1 MSCKVKSTWPATM
14 PCSASARDHSLASAI
29 CPIAAEAWLS
39 SSLSAPLG
47 EPGDR
52 AAKRDRA
59 GGHDNHARAALVQ
72 GGDVRGERFEPF
84 APDGAE
90 GAVDQER

>member
-1 MSCKVKSTWPATM
+1 M
-14 PCSASARDHSLASAI
+14 PRSASARDHSLASAI

-39 SSLSAPLG
+39 SSFRAPLG
-47 EPGDR
+47 KLGDR
-52 AAKRDRA
+52 TAERNRA
-59 GGHDNHARAALVQ
+59 RGHDNHARAALVQ
-72 GGDVRGERFEPF
+72 GGDIRGERFEPR